1 MNLSMLK
8 RPAVTPFVECPNCKR
23 LVEFGTRMCP
33 DCREEIGDE
42 YAAASAAIIFYNT
55 QACSSANT
63 IKTADLAALLVL
75 CASAYAFLMSD
86 PGYFVVYAAIS
97 VLALVVIS
105 VWFFRYGGF
114 RYGDEDFVRAKNDMK
129 ASLKLWAALLAVQS
143 LALLF
148 LLDAWKAA

>member
-1 MNLSMLK
+1 MNDSMLK

-23 LVEFGTRMCP
+23 LVEFGTEMCP

-42 YAAASAAIIFYNT
+42 YAAVSAAIIFHNT

-63 IKTADLAALLVL
+63 IKTGDRAALLIL
-75 CASAYAFLMSD
+75 CASAYAF
-86 PGYFVVYAAIS
+86 FVSNLGLFVTCAATP

-105 VWFFRYGGF
+105 VWFFRFGSF
-114 RYGDEDFVRAKNDMK
+114 QYGDEEFVRARNDMK

-143 LALLF
+143 LALLY
-148 LLDAWKAA
+148 LLDASRPA